1 MNELASATSAA
12 ESRKQADR
20 MPVVEPYEPPSLIS
34 LGEFGE
40 TTLGQ
45 GKQYSDDGTKML

>member
-1 MNELASATSAA
+1 MNELASAASTA
-12 ESRKQADR
+12 ENRKQEDR
-20 MPVVEPYEPPSLIS
+20 TPVVESYEPPSLIS